1 MVTAGYR
8 PGRLARTGQRES
20 KFRII
25 GRLGLRLVECK
36 RLGEDVHCEI
46 WDEDT
51 GRMDDLMG
59 TFTIPAKVLD
69 GVERL
74 KDDEEI
80 NWQSEAGVERAGE
93 TATYQ
98 NPEGGLAGE
107 ISKAVL
113 RATGCCRPS

>member
-1 MVTAGYR
+1 M
-8 PGRLARTGQRES
+8 
-20 KFRII
+20 
-25 GRLGLRLVECK
+25 ECK